1 MGRAC
6 LPAVVAVCASLAL
19 CAGAAAAPPAR
30 ALVPTGGIWQSIP
43 HKAEREA
50 PGARAKADIA
60 PAPKLVSA
68 NAKARIAA
76 KAAKPAPAPKARP
89 QRHPVAAA
97 AVSEPAPRTTAAA
110 RTKELE
116 RRLDVLSP
124 GTKLGEA
131 MSDPENPSWRRAR
144 PGRPAGE
151 RNSLSVPFDEKG
163 QAGFVARGYHAQPD
177 VQNPHGNTGA
187 TFGLRTR
194 F

>member
-6 LPAVVAVCASLAL
+6 LPAIVAVCASLVL
-19 CAGAAAAPPAR
+19 CAGAAAANPAR
-30 ALVPTGGIWQSIP
+30 TLVPTGGIWQSIP
-43 HKAEREA
+43 L
-50 PGARAKADIA
+50 KADSGV
-60 PAPKLVSA
+60 PARSAQA
-68 NAKARIAA
+68 NAVPALKPASGANARTAA
-76 KAAKPAPAPKARP
+76 KTAKRAPAPKARP
-89 QRHPVAAA
+89 PRHPVAAA
-97 AVSEPAPRTTAAA
+97 AVSEPAPRTSAAA

-116 RRLDVLSP
+116 RRLDVLMP

-131 MSDPENPSWRRAR
+131 MADPENPSWRRAR

-151 RNSLSVPFDEKG
+151 RNSFSVPLDDKG
-163 QAGFVARGYHAQPD
+163 QSGFLARGYHALPD